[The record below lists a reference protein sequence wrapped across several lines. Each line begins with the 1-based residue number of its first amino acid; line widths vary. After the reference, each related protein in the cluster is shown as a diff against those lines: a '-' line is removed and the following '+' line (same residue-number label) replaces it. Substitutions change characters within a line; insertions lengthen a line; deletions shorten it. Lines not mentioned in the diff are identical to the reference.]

1 MAQNI
6 VFPEWLNSNSVRSY
20 PIAENCN
27 RTDINGVFTIPNS
40 LIVAAQISHSS
51 LYRDGIFYVSK
62 ISISLTNITIF
73 ISFSPEDGNL
83 PYDISSVNIAISEFK
98 QYSNYVFS
106 GLGIHNS
113 IIGSLTIG
121 SCKETISSG
130 IGIFK
135 FDKNSSNFEVNT
147 TFISIPA
154 LQYVE
159 VYDDSGKLIHVSS
172 DVLKLKAGENIRLTY
187 EKLDEDEYGSIR
199 IDAIADE
206 NVIKEPDACES
217 ALEFYLP
224 CIKTINGVGADASG
238 RFWVDESECIEI
250 DENLDE
256 HSILIKDTCAKSCCG
271 CADLS
276 SLTTA
281 LEALK
286 IQEDQIRQLVMSTQT
301 QQSEMLANII
311 SNL

>member
-20 PIAENCN
+20 PISENCS
-27 RTDINGVFTIPNS
+27 RTDINGIFTIPNN

-51 LYRDGIFYVSK
+51 FYRNGIFYISK
-62 ISISLTNITIF
+62 LSVSLTNITIF
-73 ISFSPEDGNL
+73 ISFSPEDGSN
-83 PYDISSVNIAISEFK
+83 PYDISSINITISGFK

-106 GLGIHNS
+106 GSGLHNS

-121 SCKETISSG
+121 GCRETINSG
-130 IGIFK
+130 VGIFT
-135 FDKNSSNFEVNT
+135 FDKSSTNFEVNT

-159 VYDDSGKLIHVSS
+159 VYDSDQNLIHVSS
-172 DVLKLKAGENIRLTY
+172 DILKLKAGENIRLTY
-187 EKLDEDEYGSIR
+187 EKLNSDEYGSIR

-206 NVIKEPDACES
+206 NIINEPDACEN
-217 ALEFYLP
+217 AADFYSP
-224 CIKTINGVGADASG
+224 CIKTINGVGPDSSG
-238 RFWVDESECIEI
+238 RFWMDESDCIEI

-276 SLTTA
+276 ALTAA

-286 IQEDQIRQLVMSTQT
+286 TQEDQIRQLVVSTQG

>member
-51 LYRDGIFYVSK
+51 LYRNGIFYISK
-62 ISISLTNITIF
+62 ISISLTNIIIF
-73 ISFSPEDGNL
+73 ISFSPEDGNS
-83 PYDISSVNIAISEFK
+83 PYDISSVNITISEFK

-121 SCKETISSG
+121 SCKEAINSG
-130 IGIFK
+130 IGIFN
-135 FDKNSSNFEVNT
+135 FDKTSANFEVNT

-159 VYDDSGKLIHVSS
+159 VYDDSGKLIYVSS
-172 DVLKLKAGENIRLTY
+172 DVLKFKAGENIRLTY

-206 NVIKEPDACES
+206 NVIKEPDACENVQ
-217 ALEFYLP
+217 EFYLP

-276 SLTTA
+276 ALTTA

-286 IQEDQIRQLVMSTQT
+286 IQEDQIRQLVVSTQT

>member
-20 PIAENCN
+20 PITENCS

-40 LIVAAQISHSS
+40 LVVAAQISHSS
-51 LYRDGIFYVSK
+51 SYRNGIFYISK
-62 ISISLTNITIF
+62 LSISLTNITIF
-73 ISFSPEDGNL
+73 ISFSPEDGN
-83 PYDISSVNIAISEFK
+83 PEYDISSINVSISGFK
-98 QYSNYVFS
+98 QFSNYTFS
-106 GLGIHNS
+106 GVGAHNS

-121 SCKETISSG
+121 SCKEIINCG
-130 IGIFK
+130 IGVFQ
-135 FDKNSSNFEVNT
+135 FDKNSTNFEVNT

-159 VYDDSGKLIHVSS
+159 IYDSSGNLIYVSS
-172 DVLKLKAGENIRLTY
+172 DILKLKAGENIRLTY
-187 EKLDEDEYGSIR
+187 EKLNSDEYGSIR

-206 NVIKEPDACES
+206 NIIREPDACEN
-217 ALEFYLP
+217 AQQFYLP
-224 CIKTINGVGADASG
+224 CIKTINGVGADPSG
-238 RFWVDESECIEI
+238 RFWVDQSDCIDIE
-250 DENLDE
+250 ENFDD
-256 HSILIKDTCAKSCCG
+256 HSISIKDTCAKSCCG
-271 CADLS
+271 CADLTV
-276 SLTTA
+276 LTTA

-286 IQEDQIRQLVMSTQT
+286 QQEDQIRQLVVSTQT

>member
-20 PIAENCN
+20 PITENCS

-40 LIVAAQISHSS
+40 LVVAAQISHSS
-51 LYRDGIFYVSK
+51 LYRNGIFYISK
-62 ISISLTNITIF
+62 LSISLTNITIF
-73 ISFSPEDGNL
+73 ISFSPEDGN
-83 PYDISSVNIAISEFK
+83 PEYDISSVNISISGFSD
-98 QYSNYVFS
+98 YSNYTFS
-106 GLGIHNS
+106 GSGINNS

-121 SCKETISSG
+121 NCKDTIKSG
-130 IGIFK
+130 IGIFT
-135 FDKNSSNFEVNT
+135 FDKSSTNFEVNT
-147 TFISIPA
+147 TFVSIPA

-159 VYDDSGKLIHVSS
+159 IYDSSGDLIYVSS
-172 DVLKLKAGENIRLTY
+172 DILKLKAGENIRLTY
-187 EKLDEDEYGSIR
+187 EKLNSDEYGSIR

-206 NVIKEPDACES
+206 NVIIEPNACEN
-217 ALEFYLP
+217 ADKFYTP
-224 CIKTINGVGADASG
+224 CIKTINGVAPDSSG
-238 RFWVDESECIEI
+238 RFWIDESDCIQI
-250 DENLDE
+250 DEIVDD

-276 SLTTA
+276 ALTTA

-286 IQEDQIRQLVMSTQT
+286 DQEEQIRALVASTQS